1 MPWLQIGQ
9 RTATVCACLGA
20 AALVSA
26 ITAGAAPEAA
36 KNLIVNG
43 NAEQG
48 QASPNGYDVVA
59 EIPGWTR
66 KGNFTVVPY
75 GAGSGFP
82 EASVGTA
89 LRGGANFFAGGP
101 ADPHSA
107 ISQDIDVA
115 AKKRLVDAGKAK
127 AVVAVEV
134 GDADAGD
141 VARSG
146 ARPEE
151 LPLAA
156 VAGVEEEALAV
167 PPQQIAV
174 VVALARGNL
183 AGRSQDDQFPDCHPL
198 TLTSVPC
205 GASKWQRRGR
215 SRTWRWP
222 SSRAGRSW
230 ARWVISSG
238 CSRWRR

>member
-26 ITAGAAPEAA
+26 VTAGAAPEAA

-43 NAEQG
+43 TAEQG

-82 EASVGTA
+82 EASVGSA

-127 AVVAVEV
+127 ATLSGQIGGFAGQDDSLVATAIFLSASGKKLGTARIGPVGAAARKTITGMLKRTVTKPVPKATRTVRVV
-134 GDADAGD
+134 
-141 VARSG
+141 
-146 ARPEE
+146 
-151 LPLAA
+151 LAA
-156 VAGVEEEALAV
+156 SRNDGSYNDGYADNLSLTIAG
-167 PPQQIAV
+167 
-174 VVALARGNL
+174 
-183 AGRSQDDQFPDCHPL
+183 
-198 TLTSVPC
+198 
-205 GASKWQRRGR
+205 
-215 SRTWRWP
+215 
-222 SSRAGRSW
+222 
-230 ARWVISSG
+230 
-238 CSRWRR
+238 